1 MKASDNI
8 SRVVFAGG
16 DARMMYA
23 AERVASGGI
32 CPRLCVSDTEAAKKR
47 LAAAGFDSIETAKR
61 NEVLADCTHLVLGLP
76 VSRDGEHIWD
86 PIIGEEPTVW
96 EIFSQ
101 LSPGTRVLC
110 GMANACVKTAAMESR
125 TLLTDYYCDEAFL
138 IQNAA
143 MTAEGALSELI
154 RLYPGTLLGS
164 RCVIF
169 GYGRCASALARRL
182 TVLGCSVTVIARSAE
197 KRASAIADGAAAVE
211 PEKAADHCRSADFA
225 VNTVPAA
232 VIGVREAASLA
243 QNGAFVLELADRS
256 GLSDGA
262 QELVRVIRAAG
273 LPGRFSPASAGGLI
287 AERVMACLNE

>member
-1 MKASDNI
+1 MRTSENI

-23 AERVASGGI
+23 VRRLAQNGV
-32 CPRLCVSDTEAAKKR
+32 CPSLCVSDVEAAKKR
-47 LAAAGFDSIETAKR
+47 LSEAVFEDVGISERHEA
-61 NEVLADCTHLVLGLP
+61 LAYCTHLVLGLP

-86 PIIGEEPTVW
+86 PIIGENPTVW
-96 EIFSQ
+96 EVFSK

-110 GMANACVKTAAMESR
+110 GMANACVKAAAMESR
-125 TLLTDYYCDEAFL
+125 THLTDYYSDEAFL

-143 MTAEGALSELI
+143 MTAEGAISELI

-164 RCVIF
+164 KCVIF

-182 TVLGCSVTVIARSAE
+182 NALGCSVTVIARSAE
-197 KRASAIADGAAAVE
+197 KRAAAVADGATAAE
-211 PEKAADHCRSADFA
+211 PHQAVSYCLSADFA

-243 QNGAFVLELADRS
+243 ESGAFVLELADRS
-256 GLSDGA
+256 GLSDDA
-262 QELVRVIRAAG
+262 QGLVQLIRAAG

-287 AERVMACLNE
+287 AERVMACLDE

>member
-1 MKASDNI
+1 MRNI

-23 AERVASGGI
+23 ARRVAQSGV
-32 CPRLCVSDTEAAKKR
+32 CPCLCVSDTEAAKKR
-47 LAAAGFDSIETAKR
+47 LSEAGFDDIETAER
-61 NEVLADCTHLVLGLP
+61 REALCTCTHLVLPLP

-86 PIIGEEPTVW
+86 PVIGEEPTVW
-96 EIFSQ
+96 EVFS
-101 LSPGTRVLC
+101 LLEPGTHVLC
-110 GMANACVKTAAMESR
+110 GKANACVKAAAMESR
-125 TLLTDYYCDEAFL
+125 AILDDYYADEAFL

-169 GYGRCASALARRL
+169 GYGRCADALARRL
-182 TVLGCSVTVIARSAE
+182 LALGCSVTVIARSGE
-197 KRASAIADGAAAVE
+197 KRALAIAHGASAAE
-211 PEKAADHCRSADFA
+211 PAQAEEHCSKADFA

-232 VIGVREAASLA
+232 VIGVREATTLA
-243 QNGAFVLELADRS
+243 KSGAFVLELADIS
-256 GLSDGA
+256 GLSHDA
-262 QELVRVIRAAG
+262 QGLVPLMRAPG
-273 LPGRFSPASAGGLI
+273 LPGRFSPAAAGGLI